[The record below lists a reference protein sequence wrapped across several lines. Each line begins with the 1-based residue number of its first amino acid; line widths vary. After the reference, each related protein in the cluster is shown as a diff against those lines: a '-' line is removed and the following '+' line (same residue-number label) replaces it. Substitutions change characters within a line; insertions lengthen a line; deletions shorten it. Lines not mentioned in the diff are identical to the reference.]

1 MSRNKVPCYGC
12 QKRHPGCHGNCT
24 DYKNYRQWL
33 DEKNKR
39 IRHGKEEERMA
50 RNKPVDH
57 FNPTLGRKKV
67 END

>member
-24 DYKNYRQWL
+24 DYKQYRQWL
-33 DEKNKR
+33 DEKNQR
-39 IRHGKEEERMA
+39 IRHGKVEERLV
-50 RNKPVDH
+50 RNEPVDH
-57 FNPTLGRKKV
+57 FNPPLGRKKV